1 MSTENYVYKKEVD
14 WSLFNYGFAIPLEY
28 QVVFTD
34 KQWLNAPELLRSAAP
49 LVNDYANW
57 VHRHGAGYANSCI
70 GDAP

>member
-1 MSTENYVYKKEVD
+1 MVRTTV
-14 WSLFNYGFAIPLEY
+14 FCFAIYRHLPEKEY